1 MAART
6 HKKKKPLPDLKTDL
20 ELRNRADE
28 LLEAVRAR
36 IAESKKLLAAS
47 RELGKHFSQKY

>member
-1 MAART
+1 MAARIY
-6 HKKKKPLPDLKTDL
+6 KKKKPLPDLKTDL
-20 ELRNRADE
+20 QLRNRADE
-28 LLEAVRAR
+28 LLEGVRAR